1 LSIVTTLLDHVEAPP
16 MAATSAPFAD
26 PARRLRATMAAC
38 RVQFTW
44 LGTQKSLT
52 PEQRARAASAFDADA
67 PSLSAGKKILDTR
80 HPTFRAVTAVRGQ
93 IEAYWRGLS
102 LPFPEPG
109 VRLLRQDG
117 LDDFDRRMSDYRVE
131 LVDAAAELDHR
142 YGELRDA
149 AARRLGSLYNPADY
163 PQSLAGLFG
172 VAWDFPALGP
182 PDYLVALS
190 PELYE
195 RERQRVIARFEEAVG
210 LAERAFTEEFAR
222 LVEHL
227 AERLTGQDDDGTPK
241 VFRDSAVGNLEE
253 FFARFRALSVRSD
266 AQLEALV
273 AEAQRVVRGVGPQE
287 LRDRDGLRR
296 SVAAQLGRVQVELD
310 RMLVERPRRRI
321 MRTGTPGAG

>member
-1 LSIVTTLLDHVEAPP
+1 MTTLLDHAEAPP
-16 MAATSAPFAD
+16 MAATSAPSAD
-26 PARRLRATMAAC
+26 PARRLRTTMAAC

-67 PSLSAGKKILDTR
+67 PSLSAGKKLLDTR
-80 HPTFRAVTAVRGQ
+80 HPAFRAVTAVRGQ

-109 VRLLRQDG
+109 VRLLRQDS

-131 LVDAAAELDHR
+131 LTEAAAELDRR
-142 YGELRDA
+142 YDELRQA
-149 AARRLGSLYNPADY
+149 AQRRLGSLYNPADY
-163 PQSLAGLFG
+163 PVSLAGLFG
-172 VAWDFPALGP
+172 VAWDFPSLEP
-182 PDYLVALS
+182 PNYLVALA

-195 RERQRVIARFEEAVG
+195 RERRRVMTRFEEAVE

-227 AERLTGQDDDGTPK
+227 TERISGANDDGTPR
-241 VFRDSAVGNLEE
+241 VFRDSAVESLAG

-273 AEAQRVVRGVGPQE
+273 AEAQRVVRGVEPQQ
-287 LRDRDGLRR
+287 LRARDGLRHA
-296 SVAAQLGRVQVELD
+296 VAAQLGRVRDQLD
-310 RMLVERPRRRI
+310 AMLVERPRRRI
-321 MRTGTPGAG
+321 IRAGTPTEAR